1 MAEVEPNPGETAK
14 NFQIEDG
21 IRRSLDDEPVAL
33 VDRTEIESNYL
44 LLDSDGEVIEG
55 TVDQKCQ
62 QINTKLQTTCTQTQD
77 RIIFVRPHW
86 DRTN

>member
-1 MAEVEPNPGETAK
+1 MAEVEPNPGETDK

-21 IRRSLDDEPVAL
+21 IRRSLYEDPVAS
-33 VDRTEIESNYL
+33 VDRTEIESNYV
-44 LLDSDGEVIEG
+44 LLDSNGVIIEG

-62 QINTKLQTTCTQTQD
+62 QINTKLQTTCTQTED
-77 RIIFVRPHW
+77 RIIFVRPRW

>member
-1 MAEVEPNPGETAK
+1 MAEVEPNPGETDK
-14 NFQIEDG
+14 NLQIEDG
-21 IRRSLDDEPVAL
+21 IRRSLDENPVAS
-33 VDRTEIESNYL
+33 VDRTEIESNYV

-62 QINTKLQTTCTQTQD
+62 QINTKLQTTCTQTED
-77 RIIFVRPHW
+77 RIIFVRPRW